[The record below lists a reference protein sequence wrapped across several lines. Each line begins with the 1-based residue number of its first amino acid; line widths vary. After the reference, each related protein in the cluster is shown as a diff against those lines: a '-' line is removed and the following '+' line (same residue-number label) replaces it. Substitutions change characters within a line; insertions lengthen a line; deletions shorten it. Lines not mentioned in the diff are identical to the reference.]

1 MRHVIAVCVGIV
13 IGAGIFRTPSL
24 VAGAS
29 GSEAVFLLTWLAGGA
44 LSIIGAL
51 CYAEL
56 AAAWPNAGGDYHFLG
71 RAFGWRLAF
80 VYAWARMS
88 VIQTGSL
95 ALLSFVFG
103 DYMNQLLPLGPNGP
117 AIYAAAIVV
126 GLTALNWIG
135 VRQGAGAQLWLTVLE
150 VAGLMA
156 VIVAGLLIV
165 PPAAAEAS
173 VRSESALGL
182 VMVFVLLT
190 YGGWSEAVYLSAEL
204 RGARRRIAWAL
215 VASLLIVTVIYVLA
229 NLAFLRAL
237 GLSGTAES
245 DAVAAEL
252 MRGAFGPGG
261 AAAISLIVA
270 ISALTSANATAITGA
285 RTAFAVGRSF
295 SALGWLGQWSGE
307 RDTPG
312 NALLAQGG
320 IALLLVLAGA
330 FAPDGFRLAV
340 EYTAPVFWLFFL
352 LVGISL
358 FVLRI
363 REPDADRPFR
373 VPFYPVLPAVF
384 CATSAYLL
392 YSSVAY
398 TGASAWVGVAVLA
411 VGGLMLLVIRPTS
424 TEEFVP

>member
-1 MRHVIAVCVGIV
+1 MIAVCVGIV

-29 GSEAVFLLTWLAGGA
+29 GSETIFLLTWLAGGA

-103 DYMNQLLPLGPNGP
+103 DYMNQLLSLGPNGP

-156 VIVAGLLIV
+156 VIVAGLLIA
-165 PPAAAEAS
+165 PPAAVEAS

-215 VASLLIVTVIYVLA
+215 VASLVIVTLLYVLA

-237 GLSGTAES
+237 GLSGTAGS

-252 MRGAFGPGG
+252 MRGAFGPAG

-285 RTAFAVGRSF
+285 RTAFAVGRNF

-330 FAPDGFRLAV
+330 FALDGFRLAV

-373 VPFYPVLPAVF
+373 VPFYPFLPAVF